1 MYRESLR
8 LQRDVLKRE
17 NHSHVAEVMNYLGIC
32 LSTRKGFNAV
42 NQSLF
47 RQAESLLIEAKTM
60 RELVLGTLHVDYAT
74 SLNNLANFYKSA
86 LQMLSSRH
94 TDGPDSKLFGWGGV
108 LLKSDDQIMDLYE
121 ESLAIRKMLSP
132 DQMHPH
138 VAQSLNNM
146 ALFLSHTLD
155 KPPRKYVHCH
165 DKDYLSAE
173 QYCVEALKI
182 RKQYYNHDNDRVAQ
196 TLLNLGR
203 IYVAQVLSI

>member
-1 MYRESLR
+1 MCPTRYAYYDVTDYARSEHMYRESLR

-165 DKDYLSAE
+165 DVILCFFIRHICLYLG
-173 QYCVEALKI
+173 
-182 RKQYYNHDNDRVAQ
+182 DM
-196 TLLNLGR
+196 
-203 IYVAQVLSI
+203 